1 MSISRR
7 QWLKC
12 GSLGLFNLGLPH
24 LLWARDGKSQMD
36 ANAPKRPGF
45 GRARACIL
53 IFLKG
58 GPSHLDTF
66 DMKPDAPAEV
76 RGEFRPI
83 ATSVPGIQICEHLTN
98 LARQASKFRIVRS
111 LWHADD
117 GHPSAAYEMTTG
129 RPYPR
134 ARNQSEISSREDHPH
149 IGSSLSALES
159 RQRSAPP
166 FALVPDYFVVNGQ
179 FRSGQNAGFLGSRY
193 DPLVPHADPSGVNF
207 AAVDLGFTP
216 RMEPGRIEA
225 RQQLLVDLHMP
236 RDSVTTAPAAREFTD
251 YRRQA
256 HEILSTGR
264 VRQAF
269 DLDRES
275 SATRDRYGRN
285 FFGQSTLLARRL
297 VEAGVRLVHV
307 NCMSSTM
314 GGGVTWDTHKDNFK
328 HLKETLLPRAD
339 CGIAALLEDLGASGL
354 LSETLVV
361 VTGEF
366 GRTPK
371 VNKDAGRD
379 HWPSAFSVLL
389 AGAGIPGGTVYG
401 ATDKQ
406 GAYPTEGR
414 IRSGQFAS
422 SVFHALGVDP
432 KTQITLSAGRPWA
445 ISDDTP
451 VPELWVS

>member
-1 MSISRR
+1 MDMNRR
-7 QWLKC
+7 QWLRW
-12 GSLGLFNLGLPH
+12 GGLGLFGLGMPQLLRAEDRSVKVGISSPH
-24 LLWARDGKSQMD
+24 
-36 ANAPKRPGF
+36 NPGF
-45 GRARACIL
+45 GRARRCIL

-76 RGEFRPI
+76 RGELRPI
-83 ATSVPGIQICEHLTN
+83 STSVPGIQICEHLPH
-98 LARQASKFRIVRS
+98 LARQVNKFRIVRS
-111 LWHADD
+111 LWHGDD

-134 ARNQSEISSREDHPH
+134 ARNQSEISSRDDHPH
-149 IGSSLSALES
+149 LGSSIAALET
-159 RQRSAPP
+159 RRRRAPP
-166 FALVPDYFVVNGQ
+166 FAMVPDYFVVNGQ

-193 DPLVPHADPSGVNF
+193 DPLVPHADPNGAGF
-207 AAVDLGFTP
+207 AAVDLGFTL
-216 RMEPGRIEA
+216 RIESVRMQT
-225 RQQLLVDLHMP
+225 RQALL
-236 RDSVTTAPAAREFTD
+236 DSLKIPSDTVTSAPAVREFTD

-256 HEILSTGR
+256 HDILNTGR
-264 VRQAF
+264 VRHAF